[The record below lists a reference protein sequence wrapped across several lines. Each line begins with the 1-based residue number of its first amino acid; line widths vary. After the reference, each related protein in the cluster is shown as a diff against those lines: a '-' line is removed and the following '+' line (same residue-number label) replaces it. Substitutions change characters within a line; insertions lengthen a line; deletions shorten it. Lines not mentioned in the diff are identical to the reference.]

1 MSIRNLLIGFGLLL
15 ISSTSAFGSA
25 LGQHEDEC
33 YAVAMVGYDSVINKN
48 LGLPLDEVINTFVSN
63 NDGMQTLEIYQD
75 FLLLVVMEAYQWEGT
90 PHMYA
95 VKTIYQCAEKHSEV
109 AMH

>member
-1 MSIRNLLIGFGLLL
+1 MSIRNLLVGFGLLML
-15 ISSTSAFGSA
+15 STGSVFASA
-25 LGQHEDEC
+25 LGQHESEC
-33 YAVAMVGYDSVINKN
+33 YSVSMVGYDSVINKN
-48 LGLPLDEVINTFVSN
+48 LGVPLDEVIDTFISN
-63 NDGMQTLEIYQD
+63 NDGMETLEIYQD

-95 VKTIYQCAEKHSEV
+95 VKTMYQCAAKHSEI